1 MDPPGPGHYHEIF
14 ACSGIYLV
22 LVAEKSG
29 ERKEE
34 ERKEEEKKKRG
45 KRIKGTKRNK
55 RGERHVKRF

>member
-1 MDPPGPGHYHEIF
+1 MQTASVSCCI
-14 ACSGIYLV
+14 CGIYLV

-55 RGERHVKRF
+55 RGERDAKGSK